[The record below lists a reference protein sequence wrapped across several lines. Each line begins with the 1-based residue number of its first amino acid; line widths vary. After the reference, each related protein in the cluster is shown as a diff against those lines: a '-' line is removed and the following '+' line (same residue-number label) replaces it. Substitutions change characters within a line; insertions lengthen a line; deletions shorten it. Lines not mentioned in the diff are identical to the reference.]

1 MLCDSNVYVFTWIS
15 YVINKGMLQG
25 EVALVRILVVEDD
38 QMLREV
44 VVAVLKEEAYL
55 IHETGNGEEGL
66 YLALQDIHDLLIL
79 DIMLP
84 SISGLEIVKAL
95 RTQKI
100 SVPILLLTAKDS
112 VQDRVIGLNSGA
124 DDYLVKPFAIPEL
137 LARVKALL
145 RRTGMGG
152 KEGDLV
158 YGDISVNPK
167 LKDGF
172 VGKNALQLTSKEYDL
187 LEYLMLNQ
195 GHILTREQ
203 IFDRIW
209 GFDSETTIGI
219 VDLYIHYLR
228 KKIAAQGSQ
237 ILIQTIRGAGFM
249 MKEK

>member
-1 MLCDSNVYVFTWIS
+1 M
-15 YVINKGMLQG
+15 
-25 EVALVRILVVEDD
+25 RILVVEDD

-44 VVAVLKEEAYL
+44 VVAVLKEEDYL
-55 IHETGNGEEGL
+55 VQETGNGEEGL
-66 YLALQDIHDLLIL
+66 YFASQGVHDLLIL

-84 SISGLEIVKAL
+84 EISGLEIVKSL
-95 RTQKI
+95 RSQN
-100 SVPILLLTAKDS
+100 SLVPILLLTAKDS
-112 VQDRVIGLNSGA
+112 VQDKVIGLNSGA

-137 LARVKALL
+137 LARVQALL

-152 KEGDLV
+152 KEGEFF
-158 YGDISVNPK
+158 YGDISISPK

-172 VGKNALQLTSKEYDL
+172 VETNALQLTSKEYEL
-187 LEYLMLNQ
+187 LEYLILNQ

-209 GFDSETTIGI
+209 GFASETTIGI

-228 KKIAAQGSQ
+228 KKMAAHGSQ
-237 ILIQTIRGAGFM
+237 VLIQTVRGAGFM

>member
-1 MLCDSNVYVFTWIS
+1 M
-15 YVINKGMLQG
+15 K
-25 EVALVRILVVEDD
+25 ILVVEDD

-44 VVAVLKEEAYL
+44 VVAVLREDEYL
-55 IHETGNGEEGL
+55 ITETESGEEGL
-66 YLALQDIHDLLIL
+66 YLASQGVHDLLIL

-84 SISGLEIVKAL
+84 EIDGLEIVKRL
-95 RTQKI
+95 RAQNNA
-100 SVPILLLTAKDS
+100 VPILLLTAKDS
-112 VQDRVIGLNSGA
+112 VQDKVIGLNSGA

-152 KEGDLV
+152 KEGELS

-172 VGKNALQLTSKEYDL
+172 VGKNALQLTIKEYEL
-187 LEYLMLNQ
+187 LEYLILNQ
-195 GHILTREQ
+195 EHILTREQ

-228 KKIAAQGSQ
+228 KKIAAHGGPD
-237 ILIQTIRGAGFM
+237 LIQTVRGAGFM

>member
-1 MLCDSNVYVFTWIS
+1 
-15 YVINKGMLQG
+15 
-25 EVALVRILVVEDD
+25 VRILVVEDD

-44 VVAVLKEEAYL
+44 VVAVLKEEEYL

-66 YLALQDIHDLLIL
+66 YLASQNVHDLLIL

-84 SISGLEIVKAL
+84 EVSGLEIVKAL
-95 RTQKI
+95 RSKSITM
-100 SVPILLLTAKDS
+100 PIMLLTAKDS

-152 KEGDLV
+152 KEGDLL
-158 YGDISVNPK
+158 YGDISVNSK
-167 LKDGF
+167 LRDGF
-172 VGKNALQLTSKEYDL
+172 VDKNALQLTSKEYEL
-187 LEYLMLNQ
+187 LEYLILNQ

-209 GFDSETTIGI
+209 GFESETTIGI

-228 KKIAAQGSQ
+228 KKLTAQGSQ
-237 ILIQTIRGAGFM
+237 IVIQTIRGAGFM

>member
-1 MLCDSNVYVFTWIS
+1 M
-15 YVINKGMLQG
+15 
-25 EVALVRILVVEDD
+25 RILVVEDD

-44 VVAVLKEEAYL
+44 VVAVLQEEEYMV
-55 IHETGNGEEGL
+55 HETGNGEEGL
-66 YLALQDIHDLLIL
+66 YLASQGVHDLLIL

-84 SISGLEIVKAL
+84 EISGLEIVKSL
-95 RTQKI
+95 RSQNML
-100 SVPILLLTAKDS
+100 VPILLLTAKDS
-112 VQDRVIGLNSGA
+112 VQDKVIGLNSGA

-137 LARVKALL
+137 LARVQALL

-152 KEGDLV
+152 KEGEFF
-158 YGDISVNPK
+158 YGDISISPK

-172 VGKNALQLTSKEYDL
+172 VDKNALQLTSKEYEL
-187 LEYLMLNQ
+187 LEYLILNQ

-209 GFDSETTIGI
+209 GFESETTIGI

-228 KKIAAQGSQ
+228 KKMAAHGSQ
-237 ILIQTIRGAGFM
+237 AIIQTVRGAGFM

>member
-1 MLCDSNVYVFTWIS
+1 M
-15 YVINKGMLQG
+15 
-25 EVALVRILVVEDD
+25 RILVVEDD

-44 VVAVLKEEAYL
+44 VVAVLKEEEYL

-66 YLALQDIHDLLIL
+66 YLALQNVHDLLIL

-84 SISGLEIVKAL
+84 EVSGLEIVKTL
-95 RTQKI
+95 RSQNI
-100 SVPILLLTAKDS
+100 SMPIMLLTAKDS

-152 KEGDLV
+152 KEGELL
-158 YGDISVNPK
+158 YGDISVNFK
-167 LKDGF
+167 LRDGF
-172 VGKNALQLTSKEYDL
+172 VDKNALQLTSKEYDL
-187 LEYLMLNQ
+187 LEYLILNQ

-209 GFDSETTIGI
+209 GFESETTIGI

-228 KKIAAQGSQ
+228 KKLTALGSQ
-237 ILIQTIRGAGFM
+237 IVIQTIRGAGFM

>member
-1 MLCDSNVYVFTWIS
+1 
-15 YVINKGMLQG
+15 
-25 EVALVRILVVEDD
+25 VRILVVEDD

-44 VVAVLKEEAYL
+44 VVAVLKEEEYL

-66 YLALQDIHDLLIL
+66 YLASQNVHDLLIL

-84 SISGLEIVKAL
+84 EVSGLEIVKAL
-95 RTQKI
+95 RSKSITM
-100 SVPILLLTAKDS
+100 PIMLLTAKDS

-152 KEGDLV
+152 KEGDLL
-158 YGDISVNPK
+158 YGDISVNSK
-167 LKDGF
+167 LRDGF
-172 VGKNALQLTSKEYDL
+172 VDKNALQLTSKEYEL
-187 LEYLMLNQ
+187 LEYLILNQ

-209 GFDSETTIGI
+209 GFESETTIGI

-228 KKIAAQGSQ
+228 KKLTAHGSQ
-237 ILIQTIRGAGFM
+237 IVIQTIRGAGFM

>member
-1 MLCDSNVYVFTWIS
+1 
-15 YVINKGMLQG
+15 
-25 EVALVRILVVEDD
+25 VRILVVEDD

-44 VVAVLKEEAYL
+44 VVAVLKEEEYL

-66 YLALQDIHDLLIL
+66 YLASQNVHDLLIL

-84 SISGLEIVKAL
+84 EVSGLEIVKTL
-95 RTQKI
+95 RLQNI
-100 SVPILLLTAKDS
+100 SMPIMLLTAKDS

-152 KEGDLV
+152 KEGELL
-158 YGDISVNPK
+158 YGDISVNFK
-167 LKDGF
+167 LRDGF
-172 VGKNALQLTSKEYDL
+172 VDKNALQLTSKEYDL
-187 LEYLMLNQ
+187 LEYLILNQ

-209 GFDSETTIGI
+209 GFESETTIGI

-228 KKIAAQGSQ
+228 KKLTAQGSQ
-237 ILIQTIRGAGFM
+237 IVIQTIRGAGFM

>member
-1 MLCDSNVYVFTWIS
+1 M
-15 YVINKGMLQG
+15 
-25 EVALVRILVVEDD
+25 RILVVEDD

-44 VVAVLKEEAYL
+44 VVAVLKEEEYL

-66 YLALQDIHDLLIL
+66 YLASQNVHDLLIL

-84 SISGLEIVKAL
+84 GISGLEIVKAL
-95 RTQKI
+95 RSQNI
-100 SVPILLLTAKDS
+100 SMPIMLLTAKDS

-145 RRTGMGG
+145 RRTGRGG
-152 KEGDLV
+152 KEGEIL
-158 YGDISVNPK
+158 YGDVSVNSK
-167 LKDGF
+167 VRDGF
-172 VGKNALQLTSKEYDL
+172 VDKNALQLTSKEYEL
-187 LEYLMLNQ
+187 LEYLILNQ

-209 GFDSETTIGI
+209 GFESETTIGI

-228 KKIAAQGSQ
+228 KKLSAQGSQ
-237 ILIQTIRGAGFM
+237 VVIQTIRGAGFM

>member
-1 MLCDSNVYVFTWIS
+1 M
-15 YVINKGMLQG
+15 
-25 EVALVRILVVEDD
+25 RILVVEDD

-44 VVAVLKEEAYL
+44 IVAVLKEEEYL

-66 YLALQDIHDLLIL
+66 YLASQNVHDLLIL

-84 SISGLEIVKAL
+84 EVSGLDIVKTL
-95 RTQKI
+95 RSQNSSI
-100 SVPILLLTAKDS
+100 PIMLLTAKDS

-152 KEGDLV
+152 KEGELL
-158 YGDISVNPK
+158 YGDISVNFK

-172 VGKNALQLTSKEYDL
+172 VDKHALQLTSKEYEL
-187 LEYLMLNQ
+187 LEYLILNQ

-209 GFDSETTIGI
+209 GFESETTIGI

-228 KKIAAQGSQ
+228 KKLAAQGSQ
-237 ILIQTIRGAGFM
+237 IIIQTIRGAGFM

>member
-1 MLCDSNVYVFTWIS
+1 M
-15 YVINKGMLQG
+15 
-25 EVALVRILVVEDD
+25 RILVVEDD

-44 VVAVLKEEAYL
+44 VVAVLKEEEYL

-66 YLALQDIHDLLIL
+66 YLALQNVHDLLIL

-84 SISGLEIVKAL
+84 EVSGLEIVKTL
-95 RTQKI
+95 RLQNI
-100 SVPILLLTAKDS
+100 SMPIMLLTAKDS

-152 KEGDLV
+152 KEGELL
-158 YGDISVNPK
+158 YGDISVNFK
-167 LKDGF
+167 LRDGF
-172 VGKNALQLTSKEYDL
+172 VDKNALQLTSKEYDL
-187 LEYLMLNQ
+187 LEYLILNQ

-209 GFDSETTIGI
+209 GFESETTIGI

-228 KKIAAQGSQ
+228 KKLTAQGSQ
-237 ILIQTIRGAGFM
+237 IVIQTIRGAGFM

>member
-1 MLCDSNVYVFTWIS
+1 M
-15 YVINKGMLQG
+15 K
-25 EVALVRILVVEDD
+25 ILVVEDD

-44 VVAVLKEEAYL
+44 VVAVLKEDEYL
-55 IHETGNGEEGL
+55 ITETENGEEGL
-66 YLALQDIHDLLIL
+66 YLASQGVHDLLIL

-84 SISGLEIVKAL
+84 EIDGLEIVKRL
-95 RTQKI
+95 RSQNNA
-100 SVPILLLTAKDS
+100 VPILLLTAKDS
-112 VQDRVIGLNSGA
+112 VQDKVIGLNSGA

-145 RRTGMGG
+145 RRTGLGG
-152 KEGDLV
+152 KEGELS

-172 VGKNALQLTSKEYDL
+172 VGNNALQLTIKEYEL
-187 LEYLMLNQ
+187 LEYLILNQ

-228 KKIAAQGSQ
+228 KKMAAHGGQD
-237 ILIQTIRGAGFM
+237 LIQTIRGAGFM
-249 MKEK
+249 MREK